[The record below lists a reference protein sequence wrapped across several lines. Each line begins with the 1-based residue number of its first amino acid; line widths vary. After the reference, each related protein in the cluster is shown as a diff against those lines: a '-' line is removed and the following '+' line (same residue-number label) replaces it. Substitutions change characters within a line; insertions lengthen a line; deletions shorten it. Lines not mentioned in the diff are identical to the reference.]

1 MPLLKRGSVRVGK
14 WALKI
19 GMHIAD
25 DFTSGQNIKLV
36 AKKRAMD
43 AHKDMKSSRFKANPG
58 VRQQQQQQQQK
69 RRQRIK
75 RVTMSR
81 CVDAMKIRLSDQ
93 ACDVFDDGLERTGS
107 LRRSVDSD

>member
-36 AKKRAMD
+36 AKNRAMY
-43 AHKDMKSSRFKANPG
+43 AHKDTKSSRFKANPG
-58 VRQQQQQQQQK
+58 VRQQQQQQQRK
-69 RRQRIK
+69 
-75 RVTMSR
+75 
-81 CVDAMKIRLSDQ
+81 
-93 ACDVFDDGLERTGS
+93 
-107 LRRSVDSD
+107 RRSVDSD